1 MTEKKTP
8 VSDPYALLYVPEVIA
23 NTLDA
28 QVRSKRGCLEK
39 INLKYSK
46 KKAGSNFGQFFSLK
60 SNVCYEHNLFWHTSP

>member
-46 KKAGSNFGQFFSLK
+46 KKKRGAILDNFSL
-60 SNVCYEHNLFWHTSP
+60 